1 MNEDF
6 ELDKKIGELKKA
18 IQLLDDRVT
27 EFSEKLEKGNVD
39 DIDEVYPKVLEAL
52 KEMIKKLIE
61 IDEEEIKD
69 EKKKE
74 LIITLK
80 WLSVKLAEKLGII
93 YKESKEFSIL

>member
-52 KEMIKKLIE
+52 KEMIKKLME
-61 IDEEEIKD
+61 IDEEGIKD
-69 EKKKE
+69 EKKK
-74 LIITLK
+74 I
-80 WLSVKLAEKLGII
+80 
-93 YKESKEFSIL
+93 